1 MAEAWI
7 LMKCGCRIDCNVK
20 PGHAHDFKRVHLMPP
35 VTFQKE
41 RLANP
46 KVGMPTIS
54 IEAHEDNW
62 KEVRADY
69 VDRETFA
76 AAHEFIQDSRSTMA
90 QRRKSVLKFRSEK
103 GHVPRCW
110 VEA

>member
-20 PGHAHDFKRVHLMPP
+20 PNYAGEFKRVCLMAPA
-35 VTFQKE
+35 TYQRE
-41 RLANP
+41 RTSNP
-46 KVGMPTIS
+46 RIQMPEIW
-54 IEAHEDNW
+54 IEAYEDNW
-62 KEVRADY
+62 KEVSSKH

-76 AAHEFIQDSRSTMA
+76 AAHEFIRHPASTTT
-90 QRRKSVLKFRSEK
+90 QRRKSVLTFGTKN

-110 VEA
+110 VES